1 MKLIDIFKE
10 LVNEGVKVTFDP
22 TTLSSPDPTVDSIAI
37 SVSPIEGEQLKTVN
51 ELRKTNFY
59 NVYYSL
65 RSDPSS
71 KVPNVKKSEDAL
83 KYYPEKINQNEL
95 KNLILKTLKSQLPK
109 VDYIGFL
116 ESSAPLNNLLLD
128 TIKNIYGVSDDKI
141 IDISKIRYEKI
152 DDAVDWER
160 FRRESSSIKK
170 AITQFLYK
178 TAETEPPYAVK
189 KTGTTPTKIIQRLHS
204 KYDIGL
210 HPNLPNQSLPPIYDV
225 FVKCITQGKTLLI
238 IDDNVHSGT
247 DFKKIFERVDEII
260 NKLREESSKPS
271 KSEQEVFDKIKELE
285 QNPKLKTSPT
295 LQSQYEQAKKI
306 RALYLNRTYTITKD
320 FDKTRNRISGYV
332 LYRLDDRDLKKDPEY
347 LQTDS

>member
-1 MKLIDIFKE
+1 MIKLINLLKE
-10 LVNEGVKVTFDP
+10 IIEGAKVTFDP
-22 TTLSSPDPTVDSIAI
+22 DTLSSPEPTVTSIAI
-37 SVSPIEGEQLKTVN
+37 SVPPIDGEQLQTTSG
-51 ELRKTNFY
+51 LRKTNFY

-83 KYYPEKINQNEL
+83 KQHPEKINSNEL

-128 TIKNIYGVSDDKI
+128 TIKNIYGVSDDRVI
-141 IDISKIRYEKI
+141 NISKIRYEKI

-160 FRRESSSIKK
+160 FRRESDSIKNEIIK
-170 AITQFLYK
+170 FLYK
-178 TAETEPPYAVK
+178 TAEKEPSYSIK

-204 KYDIGL
+204 KYDLGL
-210 HPNLPNQSLPPIYDV
+210 HPNLSNQPLPPIYEV

-247 DFKKIFERVDEII
+247 DFKKIFERVDELII
-260 NKLREESSKPS
+260 KLKEKYSKPTEL
-271 KSEQEVFDKIKELE
+271 EQELFNKIKELE
-285 QNPKLKTSPT
+285 QNPKLKTSSF
-295 LQSQYEQAKKI
+295 LQSQYEQAKKVKVS
-306 RALYLNRTYTITKD
+306 YLDRTYTVTKD

-332 LYRLDDRDLKKDPEY
+332 LYRLDDKDLKKDPDY
-347 LQTDS
+347 IPD